1 MDVREYLR
9 RHDVVF
15 KSPMRHPSE
24 ALPVGNGDL
33 AAMVWTT
40 DDGLE
45 MQINKS
51 DLWTCPDEESPMMLR
66 NAARVKVDFGV
77 PCNDFLYLKDFDCR
91 LSLADAE
98 ARFMTETPFVKLDTA
113 VYAAQDSNVLV
124 IETESEYDGELT
136 VRLSAERYGSRS
148 FPTWN
153 GAIFDDPSVGLG
165 LAKVGAEDK
174 DVTVYEEFDSTG
186 TLSCCVRARAVGI
199 DSSIRRLNSKRAE
212 AEVCADGKR
221 HFYFLV
227 SVVSSHDSD
236 DPTGRAKELL
246 DEAEKNV
253 ARLREEKNECWREY
267 WNSSFVHHSERG
279 READFTYLENLY
291 YVQQYIMGI
300 GSKGRYLT
308 CFNGGTFTWNRDV
321 RQWGNPHHWN
331 TQQAYWSVEAS
342 NHPELMMPYVDTY
355 SRILPKAKEFARE
368 AFGVE
373 DGAVISEMHD
383 FDGRMLSYFYALTP
397 ASQMAMQFWDHY
409 TYNGDVDYLRET
421 GFPFISACAEFYAEY
436 AVFNEK
442 TGKYDIGP
450 AAPYE
455 TCPELHLTNTTVD
468 GTMARYILKAALEAA
483 DVLGVSDEK
492 TAKWKEVL
500 DNLFEFNYV
509 SFYKYGEGH
518 PELLAFG
525 LTSPDG
531 EAVFAERGFA
541 RSAAPIAPCPIIGSR
556 DRDTRLYKAVER
568 GVDRME
574 RHYVSISPKA
584 AIEARLGRGKDA
596 FETLFDTI
604 DEVQHFP
611 QGLLYNMDHW
621 SHLSRYSHLNPPA
634 GVKDLHAPYSQR
646 DYIYDSRCKY
656 GQVGKYTEDGPT
668 GEAVNTPAHVFAQ
681 CGMEAAGC
689 INLAYNELA
698 LQSYEDVIRIFPAY
712 DEGYDSLFTLKAKGG
727 FMVTGASTEKGVA
740 RFIIIKSLLGNRCT
754 VEVPFDGF
762 SVCGTDGTSI
772 PFERDGYGA
781 VVFETKKGE
790 TYLIASDELCDGE
803 IPDIN
808 FEMYTNDSERNCR
821 NGTLGC
827 EKMF

>member
-1 MDVREYLR
+1 
-9 RHDVVF
+9 
-15 KSPMRHPSE
+15 
-24 ALPVGNGDL
+24 
-33 AAMVWTT
+33 
-40 DDGLE
+40 
-45 MQINKS
+45 
-51 DLWTCPDEESPMMLR
+51 
-66 NAARVKVDFGV
+66 
-77 PCNDFLYLKDFDCR
+77 
-91 LSLADAE
+91 
-98 ARFMTETPFVKLDTA
+98 
-113 VYAAQDSNVLV
+113 
-124 IETESEYDGELT
+124 
-136 VRLSAERYGSRS
+136 
-148 FPTWN
+148 
-153 GAIFDDPSVGLG
+153 
-165 LAKVGAEDK
+165 
-174 DVTVYEEFDSTG
+174 
-186 TLSCCVRARAVGI
+186 
-199 DSSIRRLNSKRAE
+199 
-212 AEVCADGKR
+212 
-221 HFYFLV
+221 
-227 SVVSSHDSD
+227 
-236 DPTGRAKELL
+236 
-246 DEAEKNV
+246 
-253 ARLREEKNECWREY
+253 
-267 WNSSFVHHSERG
+267 
-279 READFTYLENLY
+279 
-291 YVQQYIMGI
+291 
-300 GSKGRYLT
+300 
-308 CFNGGTFTWNRDV
+308 
-321 RQWGNPHHWN
+321 
-331 TQQAYWSVEAS
+331 
-342 NHPELMMPYVDTY
+342 
-355 SRILPKAKEFARE
+355 
-368 AFGVE
+368 
-373 DGAVISEMHD
+373 
-383 FDGRMLSYFYALTP
+383 
-397 ASQMAMQFWDHY
+397 
-409 TYNGDVDYLRET
+409 DYLRET

-436 AVFNEK
+436 AKFNEK

-483 DVLGVSDEK
+483 EVLGVSDEK

-509 SFYKYGEGH
+509 SFYKYGEGQ

-556 DRDTRLYKAVER
+556 DRDTRLYTAVVR
-568 GVDRME
+568 GVVRVE
-574 RHYVSISPKA
+574 CRFVSISPKA
-584 AIEARLGRGKDA
+584 AIEARLELGKDA

-656 GQVGKYTEDGPT
+656 GQVGKYTENGPT
-668 GEAVNTPAHVFAQ
+668 GETVNTPAQVFAQ

-712 DEGYDSLFTLKAKGG
+712 DKGYDSLFTLKAKGG

-781 VVFETKKGE
+781 VVFDTEKGE
-790 TYLIASDELCDGE
+790 TYLIASDELCEDE